1 MDDEKSFTHRLYDK
15 GEQYVKTTI
24 ELYKLKG
31 ISALAGIFSGIA
43 IGFVI
48 WILFFLF
55 LLFLSIAS
63 AFYFG
68 DLLGK
73 SYYGFF
79 IVTGIYAVA
88 ILILFMIG
96 IKNLKLKVNNLIVGK
111 LFKD

>member
-1 MDDEKSFTHRLYDK
+1 MDEEKSFTHRLYEK

-48 WILFFLF
+48 WILFFMF
-55 LLFLSIAS
+55 LLFLSFAG

-73 SYYGFF
+73 PHYGFL
-79 IVTGIYAVA
+79 IVTGIYA
-88 ILILFMIG
+88 ITLLIIFMIG
-96 IKNLKLKVNNLIVGK
+96 IKSLKNKINNFIVGK

>member
-1 MDDEKSFTHRLYDK
+1 MDEEKSFTHRLYEK

-48 WILFFLF
+48 WILFFMF
-55 LLFLSIAS
+55 LLFVSVAG

-68 DLLGK
+68 ELLGK
-73 SYYGFF
+73 LHYGFF
-79 IVTGIYAVA
+79 IVAGIYALS
-88 ILILFMIG
+88 ILIIFMVG
-96 IKNLKLKVNNLIVGK
+96 IKSLKGKINNMIVGK